1 MSTSFAGGGHPALRF
16 ISRQVYRPLATSP
29 RLARGFLLL
38 MGNMLRALGSFPLK
52 SNLINSL
59 TSHPWP
65 AITFPSRSVRVGST
79 HAISLVPHVGEFDF
93 VALFSN
99 ELGYENELFDAIG
112 SRMPLYDAVV
122 EIGANVGVYSSFFVQ
137 QRRSNEVPIFCF
149 EPSREAF
156 SRLNANIQQ
165 APNFH
170 ALPAAV
176 SDRCGLVEFFE
187 PAGHL
192 TNGSL
197 LQPFAAIFSSNLQ
210 RNLVVS
216 VDGNCVED
224 LVRPFNSV
232 LLKIDVEGAEE
243 TVLRSLQRMITAK
256 RPEIVLEVL
265 EQFAQAMNSI
275 EFLAANYRLYL
286 VTETGLQEQ
295 TRFEG
300 HPRYRDY
307 LLLPR
312 ASS

>member
-1 MSTSFAGGGHPALRF
+1 MSTSVASGHPALRF
-16 ISRQVYRPLATSP
+16 LSRQLYGPLAKSP
-29 RLARGFLLL
+29 RIARWFLLL
-38 MGNMLRALGSFPLK
+38 MGNLLRAAGSFPLK
-52 SNLINSL
+52 SNIINSL
-59 TSHPWP
+59 VSHPWP
-65 AITFPSRSVRVGST
+65 AIALPSRSVRVGST
-79 HAISLVPHVGEFDF
+79 HSISLVPHVGEFDF

-99 ELGYENELFDAIG
+99 DLGYESELFDEIG
-112 SRMPLYDAVV
+112 SRMPRYDAVI
-122 EIGANVGVYSSFFVQ
+122 EIGANVGVYSAFFVQ
-137 QRRSNEVPIFCF
+137 QRRSHQVPVFCF
-149 EPSREAF
+149 EPSMEAF
-156 SRLNANIQQ
+156 ARLNANVKQ
-165 APNFH
+165 AANFH

-210 RNLVVS
+210 RSLVVS
-216 VDGNCVED
+216 VDGTCVEE
-224 LVRPFNSV
+224 LVRPFDSV

-243 TVLRSLQRMITAK
+243 TVLRSLQGLITSK

-265 EQFAQAMNSI
+265 EQFAPALNSI
-275 EFLAANYRLYL
+275 DFIAANYRLYL

-295 TRFEG
+295 SQFNG

-312 ASS
+312 NSP